1 MHPLGPA
8 NVSRPFATSSK
19 ILRRSRNSVDRD
31 REREKKGLLDCVIFG
46 SERERERKTQKRR
59 SEGRATKSPSFPLSQ
74 CLCFWVSLRFL
85 SDSFVFLGAGARD
98 PFPPL
103 KWVARARRRRS
114 PEPVILRRRGRAWC
128 LQVLGGGAIM
138 GWGETKTA
146 SSGRR
151 VRGRRVRNGARGA

>member
-103 KWVARARRRRS
+103 KWVARARRRRL
-114 PEPVILRRRGRAWC
+114 PEPAALPRRGHAWC
-128 LQVLGGGAIM
+128 VRVREDRAIM
-138 GWGETKTA
+138 GRGGTEKV
-146 SSGRR
+146 SRRRR
-151 VRGRRVRNGARGA
+151 VRGRRVSGARGA